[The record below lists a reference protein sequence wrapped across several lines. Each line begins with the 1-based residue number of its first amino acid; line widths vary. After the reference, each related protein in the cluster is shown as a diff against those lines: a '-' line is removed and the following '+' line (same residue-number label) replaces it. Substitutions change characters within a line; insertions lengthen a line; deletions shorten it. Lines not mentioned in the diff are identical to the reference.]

1 MVNMPLWT
9 ARPDKMKAVS
19 WNEDNVILEPD
30 EVAQA
35 MLNWVESDDY
45 PGGTVLEVL
54 KETTRVV
61 EVDSPI
67 AQGKGVTMSRMEL
80 VTRDTLVILKREQMM
95 DSGGG

>member
-1 MVNMPLWT
+1 
-9 ARPDKMKAVS
+9 MKAVS
-19 WNEDNVILEPD
+19 WNEDDVILEPD

-45 PGGTVLEVL
+45 PGSTVLEVL

-61 EVDSPI
+61 EVDSPV
-67 AQGKGVTMSRMEL
+67 AQGKGATMSRTEL
-80 VTRDTLVILKREQMM
+80 VTRDRLAILRREQMI